1 MTRKETRRLKSLE
14 LNQIVSKKDLLKR
27 FRKHKGIKKWN
38 KETKAWKVHS
48 ITSLLIDY
56 KYTIII
62 KREAQCSMV
71 YNAESKRQLLKWIE
85 IEGSKKK
92 KDYIKEQFISL
103 PMIIN
108 KDEFYY

>member
-27 FRKHKGIKKWN
+27 FRKHKGIKKWD
-38 KETKAWKVHS
+38 KEKKEWEVHS

-62 KREAQCSMV
+62 KRDAQCSMV

-85 IEGSKKK
+85 IEGTKKK
-92 KDYIKEQFISL
+92 KAYIKGQYISS
-103 PMIIN
+103 PMILD
-108 KDEFYY
+108 KD

>member
-27 FRKHKGIKKWN
+27 FRKHKGIKKWD
-38 KETKAWKVHS
+38 KEKKEWKVHS

-62 KREAQCSMV
+62 KRDAQCSMV

-85 IEGSKKK
+85 IEGTKKK
-92 KDYIKEQFISL
+92 KAYIKGQYISS
-103 PMIIN
+103 PMILD
-108 KDEFYY
+108 KD